1 MFDQFEQNLSWFF
14 DYLEVVLKF
23 FIKTNSNLVPDEFVE
38 MARFITS
45 AHGNPMLVDSEGKTY
60 TKRATYKKNSSETE
74 KTHWK
79 CSKYQSLKCSARAI
93 AEGNYIVKWV
103 GKHNH

>member
-1 MFDQFEQNLSWFF
+1 MILR
-14 DYLEVVLKF
+14 F
-23 FIKTNSNLVPDEFVE
+23 FIKTNSNLVTDEIIE
-38 MARFITS
+38 MARFIAS

-60 TKRATYKKNSSETE
+60 TKRATYKKNSSEEE

-93 AEGNYIVKWV
+93 AEGNYVVKWV
-103 GKHNH
+103 GDHNH

>member
-1 MFDQFEQNLSWFF
+1 MF
-14 DYLEVVLKF
+14 VLIFWRIFKDF
-23 FIKTNSNLVPDEFVE
+23 FIKTNSNLVPDKFVE

-60 TKRATYKKNSSETE
+60 TKRATYKKNSSEEE

-79 CSKYQSLKCSARAI
+79 CSKYQSLHCSARAI
-93 AEGNYIVKWV
+93 AEGNYVVKWV
-103 GKHNH
+103 GEHNH

>member
-1 MFDQFEQNLSWFF
+1 MFDLFQWNVLDFC
-14 DYLEVVLKF
+14 DYLDVHRHF

-38 MARFITS
+38 MARFIAS

-60 TKRATYKKNSSETE
+60 TKRATYKKNSSEEE

-93 AEGNYIVKWV
+93 AEGNYVVKWV
-103 GKHNH
+103 GQHNH

>member
-1 MFDQFEQNLSWFF
+1 MFDQFNRIYHCFLII
-14 DYLEVVLKF
+14 LRLF
-23 FIKTNSNLVPDEFVE
+23 FIKRNSNLVPDEIIE
-38 MARFITS
+38 MARFIAS

-60 TKRATYKKNSSETE
+60 TKRATYKKNSSEEE

-93 AEGNYIVKWV
+93 AEGNYVVKWV
-103 GKHNH
+103 GQHNH